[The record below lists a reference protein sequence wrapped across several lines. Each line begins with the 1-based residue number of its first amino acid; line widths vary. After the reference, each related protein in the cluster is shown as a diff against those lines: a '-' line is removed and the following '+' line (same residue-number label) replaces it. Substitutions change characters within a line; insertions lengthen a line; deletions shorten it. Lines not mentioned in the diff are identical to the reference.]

1 MHFESPFYTF
11 LFMFFGT
18 FTVSFLIIYG
28 FGGEPDIVPLLSGA
42 VGAAAYVT
50 IRNYWWEDEP
60 KERSAG
66 NDSSPK
72 GMPMRCGGR

>member
-1 MHFESPFYTF
+1 MNFSDPFYTF
-11 LFMFFGT
+11 VFMFCGT

-28 FGGEPDIVPLLSGA
+28 FGVEPNIIPLLFGA
-42 VGAAAYVT
+42 VCAAAYVT

-72 GMPMRCGGR
+72 GMPMR

>member
-1 MHFESPFYTF
+1 MHYENLFYIF
-11 LFMFFGT
+11 VFMFCGT

-50 IRNYWWEDEP
+50 IRNYWWKDET

-66 NDSSPK
+66 NDPSMK
-72 GMPMRCGGR
+72 GMLTR